1 MQLVYNGGLCGRTE
15 GACLMPSEV
24 QVGSSAEGA
33 CWGND
38 LDRNC

>member
-24 QVGSSAEGA
+24 QVGSSSAASGLVGA
-33 CWGND
+33 KT
-38 LDRNC
+38 